1 MVGWTC
7 GSSGRAACGGIYFL
21 ICTPL
26 SCCIIGRRVNKINW
40 VTRSCGCLCASR
52 PACTSGTSCCHRDET
67 TCGRQSLHLLKGRVR
82 VMSGK
87 ERALRLLQLRHGCLH
102 QHHTPHICEL
112 PAHLKQGFHAFKSR
126 FGLKRSFCRQTGG
139 LPYLPLRARTCAF
152 YLRVL

>member
-1 MVGWTC
+1 MTCMRAWAEVGRWVDGWVDVRIKWTRC
-7 GSSGRAACGGIYFL
+7 MRWNIFSDLHTSEL
-21 ICTPL
+21 L
-26 SCCIIGRRVNKINW
+26 CIIGRRVNKINW

-87 ERALRLLQLRHGCLH
+87 ESALRLLQIRHGCLH

-126 FGLKRSFCRQTGG
+126 FGLKR
-139 LPYLPLRARTCAF
+139 
-152 YLRVL
+152 